1 MSQRSAQNNLCYVLH
16 SRPYQENSLILQC
29 LSRERGIISL
39 LSKGA
44 RSSKKQLL
52 SLLQPFKPLSIS
64 YIGKGDLYILTGV
77 ELSSTEGQDISKPL
91 LQGKSIYCAY
101 YINELLIRLLPQDE
115 AYLDVFSLY
124 QKTLVNLQF
133 KDSFEEVLRIFELS
147 LLTHLGYE
155 LNLKYDIHT
164 GKEVDSNKNYYY
176 DPLSG
181 PYEFTDNNF
190 SSNNSQQLPHLSIS
204 GKTLTAIN
212 SLSFDNPQVQK
223 ESKILLRQVL
233 NLHLGDKPLK
243 SREVYKQLYG

>member
-115 AYLDVFSLY
+115 AY
-124 QKTLVNLQF
+124 